1 VHDQPGRGAVLAPR
15 VRGVGVFVVGFDAD
29 PVEGQ
34 VADRP
39 ERVGT
44 PLCRRPSVADRE
56 QFLPVL

>member
-1 VHDQPGRGAVLAPR
+1 VHDQSWCGAVLAPR
-15 VRGVGVFVVGFDAD
+15 LTGVRVLVVGFDAD